1 MARLQAFLITAA
13 LCCWVTLGFVVWTL
27 PATAQDRGIEDTI
40 SQQLEAFKA
49 DDVGTAFGFASPLI
63 KNIFRTPENFGAM
76 VQQGYPM
83 VWRPADVQYLEQRE
97 IAGEIWQKVQIT
109 DGAGRIHMLDYQMI
123 QTPDGWQING
133 VQLLRQPQV
142 SA

>member
-1 MARLQAFLITAA
+1 MARLQACLRTATLAFWAA
-13 LCCWVTLGFVVWTL
+13 LALWVWSV

-83 VWRPADVQYLEQRE
+83 VWRPAEVHYLEQRE

-123 QTPDGWQING
+123 QTPE
-133 VQLLRQPQV
+133 
-142 SA
+142 